1 MFIMT
6 FDLNECDARIYTF
19 GIKSL
24 ETRDP
29 IPRHFTANYQVKKQF
44 QLEEKE
50 TSIYHWQNVLFFLIF
65 TSPWAHSWPLAVSQ
79 GHGRKSREKDFLEG
93 FGSSRSLFPLFK
105 FSEMETRKNSTTCF

>member
-50 TSIYHWQNVLFFLIF
+50 TSIYHWQNVLFFSHFHITLGSF
-65 TSPWAHSWPLAVSQ
+65 LASCCLSGSW
-79 GHGRKSREKDFLEG
+79 
-93 FGSSRSLFPLFK
+93 
-105 FSEMETRKNSTTCF
+105 

>member
-1 MFIMT
+1 MLEST
-6 FDLNECDARIYTF
+6 RF

-65 TSPWAHSWPLAVSQ
+65 TSPWAHFWPLAVSQ
-79 GHGRKSREKDFLEG
+79 GHGRKSERRIFWKVLEVQGACFLY
-93 FGSSRSLFPLFK
+93 SSSQKWRQGKIVLHAF
-105 FSEMETRKNSTTCF
+105 N